1 MVEISERIVED
12 YKCEPPPNHL
22 LNTEIFWKMGCNK
35 FIAVEPAEIYF
46 DNISFRS
53 QKSGIMKQFELKNIS
68 DRVTRLHILPP
79 DTKYF
84 RLSYKQPKCL
94 VPGYSITC
102 RLIFFPDKPSYYE
115 DCIRVHTEDHENQL
129 IVPIYAYPVI
139 GDFDFPEFIE
149 FPPTNIGKKK
159 THHIPIKSSSAVDF
173 EFRIQILRNDPSFS
187 IQPVKG
193 VLYAGQITE
202 LLIDF
207 QPNSYSTCELKFE
220 LHIAQVNFQP
230 KCCTVIGNALP
241 GLESSSH
248 SCYDDDENL
257 SELLDTNQCEISQSL
272 HNRRK
277 NKSKYS
283 SQIIKNIKTPK
294 YEITCPHHLVKF
306 LLGSHEK
313 LISSQRNNTSTTEGL
328 TRQQKLLTFE
338 SMVHQ
343 NLIDEQ
349 RNQVRWQSKLGA
361 NPLSLE
367 ERVKILDSR
376 ELAWKQY
383 YTKCTHP
390 EVVETHKQHLSISS
404 SPANFKLNKDHQILT
419 KFRPCRPVEPF
430 NKSLITGSE
439 VSLEPKFHL
448 VEFTKAKWLH
458 RCDMIEKFRS
468 MISSIIINRRMIK
481 RLKKLKQTIIDDKE
495 TVSKHVTNEKYPYNI
510 GNSIQSLGKS
520 DCGTKLFH
528 HQVWSERDLLCNQQL
543 TKSNH
548 TSVSN
553 SSLIQSTHLLPIT
566 CTYNYDQ
573 LSKTFTTPKHYW
585 PLFDMPVTLDQYEMR
600 YTDKFDLNLAM
611 DYAKLIP
618 MDINYAELLPIQ
630 QKKPQNR
637 LSSTSQVTG
646 SPITC
651 NNESIN
657 DSKLKSTIIS
667 DTSNQSAIR
676 LPQSIH
682 SLSRSNL
689 NIDRCSNNQYLPLTL
704 LNQST
709 LNDYSHTLINS
720 INQLYKPNDNI
731 VSSSLSN
738 SDYIDTVLINLD
750 QTHDH
755 SILSQWSSSSHMHKP
770 LVPLKKLSYPKCHQT
785 SKDDNILQENEL
797 SDEDKSESL
806 KELVEQDIQDWIKR
820 FPELNSMFSME
831 NEYNDNEGNE
841 EISSTLNDTNQNNP
855 LLILNNAPIEE
866 SKKYQNEI
874 LSVCKFK
881 F

>member
-1 MVEISERIVED
+1 MVEISERIVEG

-46 DNISFRS
+46 DNVSFRS

-68 DRVTRLHILPP
+68 GRVTRLHILPP

-84 RLSYKQPKCL
+84 RLSYRQPKCL

-102 RLIFFPDKPSYYE
+102 RLLFFPDKPSYYE
-115 DCIRVHTEDHENQL
+115 DYIRVHTEDHENQL

-139 GDFDFPEFIE
+139 GDFEFPEFIE

-159 THHIPIKSSSAVDF
+159 THHIPIKSSSAFDF
-173 EFRIQILRNDPSFS
+173 EFRIQIINIHPSFS

-193 VLYAGQITE
+193 VLHAGQITE

-207 QPNSYSTCELKFE
+207 QPNNYSTCELKFE

-248 SCYDDDENL
+248 SCYDDDENF

-272 HNRRK
+272 PNRRMK
-277 NKSKYS
+277 KSKYS
-283 SQIIKNIKTPK
+283 SQIIKSIKTPK

-306 LLGSHEK
+306 LLGSQEK
-313 LISSQRNNTSTTEGL
+313 LISSQRNNTTTEGL

-361 NPLSLE
+361 NPLSPE
-367 ERVKILDSR
+367 ERVKILDAR

-390 EVVETHKQHLSISS
+390 EVLETCKYQLSI
-404 SPANFKLNKDHQILT
+404 PASLVNFKLSKDHHILSD
-419 KFRPCRPVEPF
+419 FRPYRPVEPF
-430 NKSLITGSE
+430 KKSLIPGSG
-439 VSLEPKFHL
+439 VPLEPKFHL

-458 RCDMIEKFRS
+458 KCDMIEKFRS
-468 MISSIIINRRMIK
+468 MVSSIIINRRMIK
-481 RLKKLKQTIIDDKE
+481 RLKKLKQTITDDKE
-495 TVSKHVTNEKYPYNI
+495 TASKHVTNEKYPFNI
-510 GNSIQSLGKS
+510 GNPIQSLEKS

-543 TKSNH
+543 TKSNN
-548 TSVSN
+548 TPPVSN
-553 SSLIQSTHLLPIT
+553 NSLIQSTHLLPIT
-566 CTYNYDQ
+566 CTYNYNQ
-573 LSKTFTTPKHYW
+573 LLKTFTTPKHYW
-585 PLFDMPVTLDQYEMR
+585 PLFDMPVTLDQSEMK

-630 QKKPQNR
+630 QQKPQNR
-637 LSSTSQVTG
+637 LSSTSQVIG
-646 SPITC
+646 SPITY
-651 NNESIN
+651 NNESIS
-657 DSKLKSTIIS
+657 DLKLESTKTS

-676 LPQSIH
+676 LPQSVH
-682 SLSRSNL
+682 SLSRSNM
-689 NIDRCSNNQYLPLTL
+689 NTDRCSNNQYLPLTL

-720 INQLYKPNDNI
+720 VNQLYKPNDNI

-750 QTHDH
+750 QAHDH
-755 SILSQWSSSSHMHKP
+755 SILSQWSSSSNMHKP
-770 LVPLKKLSYPKCHQT
+770 LVPLKKLSYPKCYQT
-785 SKDDNILQENEL
+785 SKDDNILQEIELPNE
-797 SDEDKSESL
+797 DELKSL
-806 KELVEQDIQDWIKR
+806 KKLVEQDIQDWIKR

-831 NEYNDNEGNE
+831 NECNDNERNE
-841 EISSTLNDTNQNNP
+841 EISSTLNDRNQNNP
-855 LLILNNAPIEE
+855 LLNLNNAPIEE

-874 LSVCKFK
+874 LSMCKFK

>member
-84 RLSYKQPKCL
+84 RLSYKLPKCL

-102 RLIFFPDKPSYYE
+102 RLTFFPDKPSYYE

-139 GDFDFPEFIE
+139 GDFEFPEFIE
-149 FPPTNIGKKK
+149 FPSTNIGKKK

-173 EFRIQILRNDPSFS
+173 EFRIQIIHIHPSFS

-193 VLYAGQITE
+193 VLHAGQITE

-241 GLESSSH
+241 GLENSSH

-257 SELLDTNQCEISQSL
+257 SELLETNQCEISQSL
-272 HNRRK
+272 PNRRMK
-277 NKSKYS
+277 KSKYS
-283 SQIIKNIKTPK
+283 SQIIKSIKTPK

-306 LLGSHEK
+306 LLGSQEK
-313 LISSQRNNTSTTEGL
+313 LISSQRNNTTTEGL

-361 NPLSLE
+361 NPLSPE

-390 EVVETHKQHLSISS
+390 EVLETCKYQLSIPA
-404 SPANFKLNKDHQILT
+404 SPANFKLSKDHHILSE
-419 KFRPCRPVEPF
+419 FRPYRPVEPF
-430 NKSLITGSE
+430 KKSFITGSE
-439 VSLEPKFHL
+439 VPLEPKFQL

-458 RCDMIEKFRS
+458 KCDMIEKFRS
-468 MISSIIINRRMIK
+468 MVSSIIINRRMIK

-548 TSVSN
+548 TPPVSN

-566 CTYNYDQ
+566 CTYNYNQ
-573 LSKTFTTPKHYW
+573 LLKTFTTPKHYW
-585 PLFDMPVTLDQYEMR
+585 PLFDMPVTLDQYEMK

-618 MDINYAELLPIQ
+618 MDINYAELLPMQ
-630 QKKPQNR
+630 QHKPHNR
-637 LSSTSQVTG
+637 LSSTSQVVG

-651 NNESIN
+651 NNESIG
-657 DSKLKSTIIS
+657 DSKLKSTITS

-682 SLSRSNL
+682 SLSRSNM
-689 NIDRCSNNQYLPLTL
+689 NTDRCSNNQYLPLTL

-720 INQLYKPNDNI
+720 VNQLYKPYDNI

-738 SDYIDTVLINLD
+738 SDYIDTVLINLN

-755 SILSQWSSSSHMHKP
+755 SILSQWSSSSNMHKP
-770 LVPLKKLSYPKCHQT
+770 LVPLKKLSYPKYHQT
-785 SKDDNILQENEL
+785 SKDDNILQVNEL
-797 SDEDKSESL
+797 PNEDESNSVKKL
-806 KELVEQDIQDWIKR
+806 IEQDIQDWIKR
-820 FPELNSMFSME
+820 FPELNSMFSIE
-831 NEYNDNEGNE
+831 NEYNENERNE
-841 EISSTLNDTNQNNP
+841 EISSTLNDRNQNNP
-855 LLILNNAPIEE
+855 LLNLNNAPIEE